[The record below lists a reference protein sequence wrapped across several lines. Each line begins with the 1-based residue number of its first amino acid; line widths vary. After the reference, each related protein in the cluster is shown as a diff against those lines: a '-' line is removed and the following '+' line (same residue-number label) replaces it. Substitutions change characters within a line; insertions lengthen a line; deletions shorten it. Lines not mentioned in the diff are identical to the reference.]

1 MAEADDIQKLLRL
14 VENTLNF
21 DLRFV
26 VILVVG
32 KSNHI
37 IWASLLWP
45 VFKYWSVVTH
55 RRNIDWFSEELEF
68 SSSLG
73 KHMFI

>member
-1 MAEADDIQKLLRL
+1 MQCWQMLGHAAHWFSSHAIYMAEADDIQKLLRL

-37 IWASLLWP
+37 I
-45 VFKYWSVVTH
+45 
-55 RRNIDWFSEELEF
+55 
-68 SSSLG
+68 
-73 KHMFI
+73 